1 MRATDG
7 SDRLDGSGKQRR
19 RRVVVSGVGC
29 ITPIGNDYAGVAA
42 SLREGRHGF
51 ERVEFLGNPNI
62 PVRVAGTV
70 KGFSVDS
77 MSFRD
82 WKWPAR
88 YEVSRE
94 TLRGLAPHGL
104 YALCAIEQALEDAGL
119 ARGVVAH
126 DDATGLFCAS
136 AGSAMMLHGHLK
148 QMDATRGERGN
159 PMGVVSSICGT
170 LNFNLAA
177 HFKITGSVCGFVSAC
192 ASGSHALGYAC
203 DEIRL
208 GRLGRVIVVAGEELN
223 AETLLPFAAM
233 RALSSQDDPA
243 MASRPFDA
251 GRDGFVGAGGAVA
264 LILEDATLA
273 AQRGARVRAE
283 FAGWGQ
289 AADGHSIA
297 VSHPE
302 GRGLELA
309 MRRAL
314 TDAGVGA
321 DEIDYVNAHATSTPV
336 GDRAETLALKAIF
349 NACGKQPRVSG
360 TKGLTGHPLSLAGA
374 MEAAFCVAAMN
385 EGFMPGNPHLVNV
398 DPVCAG
404 LDLPRATIAEKPRV
418 VLNNSSGFGGSNVC
432 HVLRAA

>member
-1 MRATDG
+1 
-7 SDRLDGSGKQRR
+7 
-19 RRVVVSGVGC
+19 VVISGVGFV
-29 ITPIGNDYAGVAA
+29 TPIGNDYASVVA

-51 ERVEFLGNPNI
+51 ERVAFLGNPSI
-62 PVRVAGTV
+62 PVKLAGTV
-70 KGFSVDS
+70 KEFSVDS
-77 MSFRD
+77 MNFRD

-88 YEVSRE
+88 YDVARE

-104 YALCAIEQALEDAGL
+104 YALCAIEQALQDAAL
-119 ARGVVAH
+119 PREAVAH

-177 HFKITGSVCGFVSAC
+177 HFKITGAVCGFVSAC

-208 GRLGRVIVVAGEELN
+208 GRLDRVVVVAAEEAN
-223 AETLLPFAAM
+223 AETVLPFAAM
-233 RALSSQDDPA
+233 RALSAQSEPA
-243 MASRPFDA
+243 LASRPFDA
-251 GRDGFVGAGGAVA
+251 GRDGFVGAGGSVA
-264 LILEDATLA
+264 LVLEDAALA
-273 AQRGARVRAE
+273 SRRGGRARAE
-283 FAGWGQ
+283 LAGWGQ

-314 TDAGVGA
+314 ADAGVAAG
-321 DEIDYVNAHATSTPV
+321 EVDYVNAHATSTPV
-336 GDRAETLALKAIF
+336 GDRAEALALKAVF
-349 NACGKQPRVSG
+349 GAEDNKKQPRVSS

-374 MEAAFCVAAMN
+374 MEAAFCVAAVN
-385 EGFMPGNPHLVNV
+385 EGFMPGNAHLVNA

-404 LDLPRATIAEKPRV
+404 LDLPRATVNERPRV

-432 HVLRAA
+432 HIIRGAAGG